1 MQRRKRRKGFSQPG
15 IVEVWEWDSPWKLK
29 NQNRNRGTNLSQ
41 CGKKT
46 FGGNFREGG
55 KMGEKSNRISF
66 SFPLSKVVVGPSDFS
81 PPPWTNF
88 RKAAAAAV
96 VVCTASSAVCI
107 VSKNQKSSVVY
118 RVERRRR
125 QTWLRRNGGGENFSS
140 VEQSLGL
147 GGDCIVVGEGPLPN
161 FCPILFS
168 PSPFF
173 RAPESTI
180 SKSREEKRGD
190 LPNHLMHFCSN
201 WET

>member
-1 MQRRKRRKGFSQPG
+1 MRKKNFWRQFSRRG
-15 IVEVWEWDSPWKLK
+15 EM
-29 NQNRNRGTNLSQ
+29 
-41 CGKKT
+41 
-46 FGGNFREGG
+46 GG
-55 KMGEKSNRISF
+55 KSNRISF
-66 SFPLSKVVVGPSDFS
+66 SLPLSKVVVGPSDFS

-88 RKAAAAAV
+88 RKAAAV
-96 VVCTASSAVCI
+96 VVCTALCV
-107 VSKNQKSSVVY
+107 VSKNQKGSVVY

-147 GGDCIVVGEGPLPN
+147 GVGRGGECVVVEGPLPN

-190 LPNHLMHFCSN
+190 LPNHLMHFCPN